1 MNEINPAVV
10 FTNYYSAVCSAL
22 FILSLRVKTRI
33 VKPEKLEAT
42 CPPNMCVH
50 CACVRVCARTYTTH
64 THTYLQ
70 KLSLAHSSDC
80 SVLYN
85 PAFLVIQCTFL
96 TTHLSQSLLQSDL
109 MFREEDASWEE
120 ACQFVEP
127 AHDRRGAE
135 ELLWGR
141 RVDSSSIS
149 NPASTDS
156 PGGLPTS
163 QH

>member
-1 MNEINPAVV
+1 MSFLEGQQPFLYPNYSLVY
-10 FTNYYSAVCSAL
+10 FTSFFLN
-22 FILSLRVKTRI
+22 LSVKTRI
-33 VKPEKLEAT
+33 IRPERLEQPPLFLPHSMFVCCACMGAHTHIFAEVKP
-42 CPPNMCVH
+42 
-50 CACVRVCARTYTTH
+50 CAVSSLQRPIQPSLPSNTMHFLSTH
-64 THTYLQ
+64 
-70 KLSLAHSSDC
+70 
-80 SVLYN
+80 V
-85 PAFLVIQCTFL
+85 
-96 TTHLSQSLLQSDL
+96 SQSSLQSDL

>member
-42 CPPNMCVH
+42 CPQHVCTLCMRACVH
-50 CACVRVCARTYTTH
+50 TH
-64 THTYLQ
+64 IHNTHTYLQ
-70 KLSLAHSSDC
+70 KLSLTHSSDC